1 MTRPALAALLF
12 AAAGAFAQ
20 TPPPEPDLPMLS
32 TVEKALADHPS
43 VRAAREG
50 VRTEEA
56 TRRRLQAGPY
66 EFTVRGG
73 YQSHSI
79 PNGRFPELD
88 LGVERGIRLPGKARG
103 DLELGDQSI
112 ELARRVAYSA
122 WCDAARQLLR
132 LWFGWARE
140 NVQLELWK
148 QQAQALREQV
158 SISARRAAAGDAPRI
173 EVNLAE
179 ASAAQ
184 AEAVVENFR
193 GREQGARAAVER
205 TFPPVTPPPLARTG
219 RPEALDQTLDWFI
232 ERVRVHNDEIRVAR
246 AASRRGLIV
255 AKRAAAERVP
265 DPSVGVRIA
274 TDRSASDHMAG
285 VYVIVPLPG
294 AARQASADV
303 ARSQAAAIASQE
315 AAVVQRVTADVALM
329 YGQAQG
335 AFNAWEKAR
344 SAADGM
350 QRNAASITRSWQ
362 LREASLN
369 DVLIAR
375 RLALESGLSAALAR
389 IDAEETRYR
398 LLVEAHLLW
407 NDPEEE
413 AQEHAD

>member
-1 MTRPALAALLF
+1 MTRTAVAALLL
-12 AAAGAFAQ
+12 AATGVFAQ
-20 TPPPEPDLPMLS
+20 SPPPAPDLPPLA
-32 TVEKALADHPS
+32 TVEKALTDHPP
-43 VRAAREG
+43 VRVAREG

-88 LGVERGIRLPGKARG
+88 VGVERGIRLPGKARG

-158 SISARRAAAGDAPRI
+158 SISARRAAAGDTPRI

-219 RPEALDQTLDWFI
+219 RPEAMDQTLDWFI

-246 AASRRGLIV
+246 AASRRGLIL

-274 TDRSASDHMAG
+274 TDRSASDHVAG

-315 AAVVQRVTADVALM
+315 AAVVQRVSADVALM

-335 AFNAWEKAR
+335 AFNAWERAR
-344 SAADGM
+344 TAADGM

-398 LLVEAHLLW
+398 LMVEAHLLW

>member
-1 MTRPALAALLF
+1 M
-12 AAAGAFAQ
+12 
-20 TPPPEPDLPMLS
+20 
-32 TVEKALADHPS
+32 
-43 VRAAREG
+43 
-50 VRTEEA
+50 
-56 TRRRLQAGPY
+56 
-66 EFTVRGG
+66 
-73 YQSHSI
+73 
-79 PNGRFPELD
+79 
-88 LGVERGIRLPGKARG
+88 
-103 DLELGDQSI
+103 
-112 ELARRVAYSA
+112 
-122 WCDAARQLLR
+122 
-132 LWFGWARE
+132 
-140 NVQLELWK
+140 
-148 QQAQALREQV
+148 
-158 SISARRAAAGDAPRI
+158 
-173 EVNLAE
+173 
-179 ASAAQ
+179 
-184 AEAVVENFR
+184 
-193 GREQGARAAVER
+193 
-205 TFPPVTPPPLARTG
+205 
-219 RPEALDQTLDWFI
+219 DQTLDWFI

-246 AASRRGLIV
+246 AASRRGLIL

-274 TDRSASDHMAG
+274 TDRSASDHVAG

-335 AFNAWEKAR
+335 AFNAWERAR
-344 SAADGM
+344 TAADGM